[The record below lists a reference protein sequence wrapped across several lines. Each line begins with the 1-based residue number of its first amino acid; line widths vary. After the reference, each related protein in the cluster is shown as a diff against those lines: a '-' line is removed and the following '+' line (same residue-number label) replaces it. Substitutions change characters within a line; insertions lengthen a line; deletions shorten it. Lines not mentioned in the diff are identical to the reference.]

1 MILQELPSSS
11 TMTATSYLSM
21 SYPYLIQAQAGNMA
35 DPPAPWPPR
44 FRPPPAIEQA
54 VRRLRFSLMLA
65 VEREYRVLLVQTW
78 RAFDE
83 PFSFGIAHS
92 WSDPRHGTTLMPT
105 QLTPAEVGA
114 WGEWYDRLN
123 APEVDKIDLALSRIL
138 RAVAERREPSD
149 VLVDSVIAW
158 ENLFGTKEG
167 EPNLPGDRL
176 SSKTT
181 CARHGGAVGN
191 AHEVGKNLCAQKQS
205 CSRKRDAQGRGI
217 ATLL

>member
-1 MILQELPSSS
+1 
-11 TMTATSYLSM
+11 
-21 SYPYLIQAQAGNMA
+21 
-35 DPPAPWPPR
+35 
-44 FRPPPAIEQA
+44 
-54 VRRLRFSLMLA
+54 MLA

-167 EPNLPGDRL
+167 EPTFRVTACLAKL
-176 SSKTT
+176 
-181 CARHGGAVGN
+181 
-191 AHEVGKNLCAQKQS
+191 L
-205 CSRKRDAQGRGI
+205 AQGTEARLALRTKLARIYALRSKVVHGSGMLRDEELPLCFEALEIAIRAVRILVTDRMDILRLPDGAGRG
-217 ATLL
+217 AALLLEA